1 MARINQDKKAAGLLL
16 PVFALRRKGDLGIGD
31 TLCVEDAID
40 FLGRHNLGVLQI
52 LPVNE
57 TGGDNSP
64 YNALSSIALD
74 PLYISLVPELVPGLT
89 AAILAKHVPTALAA
103 ELSAGPVQYGL

>member
-1 MARINQDKKAAGLLL
+1 
-16 PVFALRRKGDLGIGD
+16 
-31 TLCVEDAID
+31 
-40 FLGRHNLGVLQI
+40 

-74 PLYISLVPELVPGLT
+74 PLYISLVPDMVPGLT
-89 AAILAKHVPTALAA
+89 DAMLATRCVRSVLLHA
-103 ELSAGPVQYGL
+103 ELSTGPVQYGL

>member
-40 FLGRHNLGVLQI
+40 FLSRHNLGVLQI
-52 LPVNE
+52 LA
-57 TGGDNSP
+57 S
-64 YNALSSIALD
+64 
-74 PLYISLVPELVPGLT
+74 
-89 AAILAKHVPTALAA
+89 
-103 ELSAGPVQYGL
+103 